1 MTRDDLVTSA
11 FGRFVKV
18 GGLVGR
24 VGVSML
30 GEQAVGLLRE
40 GPARRLKKADAMV
53 RNAVRIADTLG
64 EMKGAAMKVGQMLS
78 LHEGLLPPEVAA
90 ILGALQKE
98 APSVSFDVMERA
110 LRRELDDYDALFESI
125 EPEASAA
132 ASIGQVHRGVLR
144 DGREVAVKIQYPEVD
159 RMVEADLRNL
169 KTLLGNLVSLFSDID
184 FEPVWEEVRERLFEE
199 LDYLQ
204 EADNIRR
211 TAAMHADCAEIL
223 VPDVVEEASSRRV
236 LTMEFLDG
244 IPSADAASNRYPQHL
259 RDQWGVN
266 LFEFT
271 LRGLFEH
278 RFLHADP
285 NFANFAFRETGQV
298 IVYDYG
304 CMKEIPADIAAGYSG
319 LIDAVI
325 HQDKAAIP
333 GILRNMGVFKEG
345 GTAFPRDMT
354 DPYVDLVQG
363 HDILFNLAGNCIRI
377 CGGQGN
383 FIDDWNNNQVCLH
396 GEVEIRD
403 GLGLDALGGVDHQEG
418 ALAAHQRAAH
428 LVGEVDVPGSVD
440 QVQFVLLPVTLK
452 LHRDGASLDRDSTS
466 SFKFHVVQ
474 ELILHFA
481 FGYRPRVFEHA
492 ISQRTFAMIDVC
504 NYAEIPY

>member
-1 MTRDDLVTSA
+1 MSKETLITSA

-30 GEQAVGLLRE
+30 GEQAAALLRD
-40 GPARRLKKADAMV
+40 GPTAQLKKAENTV

-90 ILGALQKE
+90 ILSVLQKE
-98 APSVSFDVMERA
+98 APSVSFDVMERV
-110 LRRELDDYDALFESI
+110 LRRELDDFDELFESI
-125 EPEASAA
+125 EPDAHAA

-144 DGREVAVKIQYPEVD
+144 DGREVAVKIQYPDVD
-159 RMVEADLRNL
+159 RMVEADLKNL
-169 KTLLGNLVSLFSDID
+169 KALLGNLVGLFTDIN
-184 FEPVWEEVRERLFEE
+184 FEPVWEEVKERLYEE

-204 EADNIRR
+204 EAGNIRR
-211 TAAMHADCAEIL
+211 AAAMQANCPEVL
-223 VPDVVEEASSRRV
+223 VPDVVQEATSRRV

-244 IPSADAASNRYPQHL
+244 IPSADAASDRYPQHL
-259 RDQWGVN
+259 KDQWGVN

-325 HQDKAAIP
+325 HKDKAAIP
-333 GILRNMGVFKEG
+333 GILHNMGVFKEG
-345 GTAFPRDMT
+345 GTPFPRGMT
-354 DPYVDLVQG
+354 DPYVDLVQ
-363 HDILFNLAGNCIRI
+363 DIVRASPPYTFGDDSSIYEGLYDLGMTNWRDASDVRFPKDIV
-377 CGGQGN
+377 
-383 FIDDWNNNQVCLH
+383 FIDRTLV
-396 GEVEIRD
+396 
-403 GLGLDALGGVDHQEG
+403 GLFGNLGKLRASGPWRKLLLQHTASPAA
-418 ALAAHQRAAH
+418 ALAN
-428 LVGEVDVPGSVD
+428 
-440 QVQFVLLPVTLK
+440 
-452 LHRDGASLDRDSTS
+452 AS
-466 SFKFHVVQ
+466 
-474 ELILHFA
+474 
-481 FGYRPRVFEHA
+481 
-492 ISQRTFAMIDVC
+492 
-504 NYAEIPY
+504 

>member
-1 MTRDDLVTSA
+1 MSRDSLITSA

-30 GEQAVGLLRE
+30 GDQAAALLRD
-40 GPARRLKKADAMV
+40 GPTAQLKKAENTV

-90 ILGALQKE
+90 VLSVLQSE
-98 APSVSFDVMERA
+98 APSVSFDVMERV
-110 LRRELDDYDALFESI
+110 LRRELDDFDSLFESV
-125 EPEASAA
+125 EPEAFAA

-159 RMVEADLRNL
+159 RMVEADLKNL
-169 KTLLGNLVSLFSDID
+169 KALLGNLVGLFTDID
-184 FEPVWEEVRERLFEE
+184 FEPVWEEVKERLYEE
-199 LDYLQ
+199 LDYLK

-211 TAAMHADCAEIL
+211 AAAMQANCPEVL
-223 VPDVVEEASSRRV
+223 VPDVVQEATSRRV

-244 IPSADAASNRYPQHL
+244 IPSADAASDRYPQHL

-285 NFANFAFRETGQV
+285 NFANFAFRESGQV

-319 LIDAVI
+319 LIVAVI
-325 HQDKAAIP
+325 HKDKAAIP
-333 GILRNMGVFKEG
+333 SILHTMGVFKEG
-345 GTAFPRDMT
+345 GTPFPRDMT
-354 DPYVDLVQG
+354 DPYVDLVQ
-363 HDILFNLAGNCIRI
+363 DIVRASPPYTFGDDSSIYETLYDLGMSNWRDASDVRFPRDIV
-377 CGGQGN
+377 
-383 FIDDWNNNQVCLH
+383 FIDRTLV
-396 GEVEIRD
+396 
-403 GLGLDALGGVDHQEG
+403 GLFGNLGKLRASGPWRELLLQYTASPAAA
-418 ALAAHQRAAH
+418 ALAN
-428 LVGEVDVPGSVD
+428 
-440 QVQFVLLPVTLK
+440 
-452 LHRDGASLDRDSTS
+452 AS
-466 SFKFHVVQ
+466 
-474 ELILHFA
+474 
-481 FGYRPRVFEHA
+481 
-492 ISQRTFAMIDVC
+492 
-504 NYAEIPY
+504 

>member
-1 MTRDDLVTSA
+1 MSKETLITSA

-30 GEQAVGLLRE
+30 GEQAAALLRD
-40 GPARRLKKADAMV
+40 GPTAQLKKAENTV

-98 APSVSFDVMERA
+98 APSVSFDVMERV
-110 LRRELDDYDALFESI
+110 LRRELDDFDALFESL
-125 EPEASAA
+125 EPEACAA
-132 ASIGQVHRGVLR
+132 ASIGQVHRGILR
-144 DGREVAVKIQYPEVD
+144 DGREVAVKIQYPDVD
-159 RMVEADLRNL
+159 RMVGADLKNL

-211 TAAMHADCAEIL
+211 TAAMHADCPEIL
-223 VPDVVEEASSRRV
+223 VPEVVEEASSRRV

-244 IPSADAASNRYPQHL
+244 IPPAAAASDRYPQHL
-259 RDQWGVN
+259 KDQWGFN

-285 NFANFAFRETGQV
+285 NFANFAFREDGTV
-298 IVYDYG
+298 VVYDYG
-304 CMKEIPADIAAGYSG
+304 CMKEIPADIAAGYAG
-319 LIDAVI
+319 LMDAVI
-325 HQDKAAIP
+325 HKRKAAIP
-333 GILRNMGVFKEG
+333 GILRDMGVFKAG
-345 GTAFPRDMT
+345 GKAFPRDMT
-354 DPYVDLVQG
+354 DPYVDLLQ
-363 HDILFNLAGNCIRI
+363 DIVKTSPPYAFGDDNSIYDALYDLGMANWREASDIRFPRDI
-377 CGGQGN
+377 V
-383 FIDDWNNNQVCLH
+383 FID
-396 GEVEIRD
+396 RT
-403 GLGLDALGGVDHQEG
+403 
-418 ALAAHQRAAH
+418 
-428 LVGEVDVPGSVD
+428 LVGLFGNLGKLRASGPWRE
-440 QVQFVLLPVTLK
+440 LLLEYTAPITA
-452 LHRDGASLDRDSTS
+452 ASLANAS
-466 SFKFHVVQ
+466 
-474 ELILHFA
+474 
-481 FGYRPRVFEHA
+481 
-492 ISQRTFAMIDVC
+492 
-504 NYAEIPY
+504 